1 MKTWITLLAIAF
13 FSPLISLPSWSAER
27 IVFKYSVFRRSLSVA
42 ELTTFADTGEMTP
55 ALKRNLQTLG
65 QNPEE
70 LRTLLTAPIT
80 IDILFL
86 DRVLNSTIGRKI
98 LDRVAEIVHTPSQS
112 SNTQALRA
120 ALILSASNDGEIT
133 LLETLQNYPTPDVEV
148 EGERLI
154 EAYEQLNRF
163 AKPAQILMDLFK

>member
-1 MKTWITLLAIAF
+1 MKTWITLLAIAL

-27 IVFKYSVFRRSLSVA
+27 IIFKYAPFRRSLSVA